1 MCSRWTSTAPPL
13 RSASPRAQLATASVA
28 VALASADTYVVVVAL
43 PDMMAGVGL
52 GIDELQRATPI
63 ISGFLLG
70 YVAVLPL
77 IGRLSD
83 LVSRQAILLSC
94 LAVFVVGS
102 AITAVSVELPVLVGG
117 RVLQG
122 VGGGG
127 LVPAALALVAD
138 LWPADRRGVPL
149 GVVGAVQELG
159 SVLGPLLGA
168 AVLAVAGWRSIF
180 WLNVVLGTVLAAVLV
195 LTAGRGTL
203 PHLRLLPTALGLTTL
218 AAGML
223 TLVAPA
229 VLVNGVTLGIPFVPF
244 AGTSRLATPVGVVT
258 LVLLLATVAAMATL
272 GAARSATAASS
283 GGSPVR
289 QVDLFGALCIAVALG
304 SLVLTFATASP
315 QRDVAG
321 PWAWALVPLALVAAT
336 AYTWRHLSA
345 RDPLVPRGLMVTS
358 RELMVASRELA
369 VTSRGLATASRW
381 LALTRGGARI
391 TRLVPALLVSLLVG
405 VALVAIVV
413 DIPLFARLTVT
424 GSQTVAA
431 LVLVR
436 FLVAVPVGALAG
448 GWLLRRFAPAALA
461 TTGLILAGGGLVIMS
476 GWGHGSLQS
485 WSATVVLMAV
495 GLGLG
500 LAIAPV
506 SSAALA
512 SAPGDAHGV
521 VSSLVVLARM
531 VGMVVGLGLLTA
543 IGLHR
548 YYGTVAALPDQ
559 SDTAALAAAGVVQVQ
574 TVFLGGAVAA
584 FAAAVVAL
592 LLGTSQTGQISWRQA
607 ASQNIHS

>member
-1 MCSRWTSTAPPL
+1 
-13 RSASPRAQLATASVA
+13 

-102 AITAVSVELPVLVGG
+102 AVTAVAVELPVLVGG

-122 VGGGG
+122 IGGGG

-138 LWPADRRGVPL
+138 LWPPDRRGVPL
-149 GVVGAVQELG
+149 GVVGGVQELG

-168 AVLAVAGWRSIF
+168 AVLAVAGWRAIF
-180 WLNVVLGTVLAAVLV
+180 WVNVASGLAIAAVLM
-195 LTAGRGTL
+195 LTAGREAR
-203 PHLRLLPTALGLTTL
+203 PRFPLLPTTLGLTTL
-218 AAGML
+218 GVGML

-229 VLVNGVTLGIPFVPF
+229 ALANGVTLGIPFVPF
-244 AGTSRLATPVGVVT
+244 AGTSRLATPLGVVT
-258 LVLLLATVAAMATL
+258 LVLLLATFAAL
-272 GAARSATAASS
+272 GASARSTNAPE
-283 GGSPVR
+283 SPR
-289 QVDLFGALCIAVALG
+289 SLLRRADLFGAVCIAVALG
-304 SLVLTFATASP
+304 SLVLTFASASP
-315 QRDVAG
+315 EREVVG
-321 PWAWALVPLALVAAT
+321 PWGWALVPLGLVAVA
-336 AYTWRHLSA
+336 AYLWRHLSA
-345 RDPLVPRGLMVTS
+345 RDPLVPRGLMVTQ
-358 RELMVASRELA
+358 
-369 VTSRGLATASRW
+369 
-381 LALTRGGARI
+381 GGARI
-391 TRLVPALLVSLLVG
+391 SPLIPALLVSLLIG

-413 DIPLFARLTVT
+413 DIPFLARLTVA
-424 GSQTVAA
+424 GSQTAAA

-436 FLVAVPVGALAG
+436 FLVAVPVGAFLG
-448 GWLLRRFAPAALA
+448 GWLLHRLGPAALA
-461 TTGLILAGGGLVIMS
+461 TPGLLMAGGGLVVMS

-485 WSATVVLMAV
+485 GSATIVLMVV

-512 SAPGDAHGV
+512 SAAGDAHGV

-548 YYGTVAALPDQ
+548 YYDTVAALPDQ
-559 SDTAALAAAGVVQVQ
+559 GDTVALAAAGVVQVQ
-574 TVFLGGAVAA
+574 TVFLGAAVAA
-584 FAAAVVAL
+584 FVAAVIAL
-592 LLGTSQTGQISWRQA
+592 LLGASQTGRSFWRLA
-607 ASQNIHS
+607 APQNIHS